1 MTRNLSLISWLTLF
15 NKSSLALSEQ
25 LSVILALPLGL
36 KMAIQLVTWHDGEK
50 GLVNY
55 LLSSVC
61 SKMDMYT

>member
-36 KMAIQLVTWHDGEK
+36 KMAIQLVTWHDG
-50 GLVNY
+50 
-55 LLSSVC
+55 
-61 SKMDMYT
+61 